1 MRQKTL
7 NKRNEFLR
15 VGKEMFFEK
24 GYINVSIKEICEK
37 LKTTTGSF
45 YFMFPSKE
53 KLLEELLIDDLSYLW
68 GIGEKVGASKKDLKD
83 KLNDYFTKT
92 LDFVAKEAELFDF
105 YENLLEE
112 NGIGGKTANEIKQI
126 SFKKQQENL
135 CSILTEH
142 KDSLNHDQ
150 DRINDLAKY
159 TLLILENKQS
169 EIVNRVKNKEK
180 INKEKEKDFLR
191 EAIEGLLKV

>member
-15 VGKEMFFEK
+15 VGREMFFEK

-53 KLLEELLIDDLSYLW
+53 KLLEELLLEDLNHLW
-68 GIGEKVGASKKDLKD
+68 NIGEKVGNSKKDLKN
-83 KLNDYFTKT
+83 KLSDYFSKT
-92 LDFVAKEAELFDF
+92 LDFVTREADMFDF
-105 YENLLEE
+105 YENLLSE

-126 SFKKQQENL
+126 SFRKQQESLSN
-135 CSILTEH
+135 ILKDH
-142 KDSLNHDQ
+142 KAELNHEDE
-150 DRINDLAKY
+150 RISDLAKY

-169 EIVNRVKNKEK
+169 EIIERLKNKEK
-180 INKEKEKDFLR
+180 IDKDKEKGFLKST
-191 EAIEGLLKV
+191 IEGLLKI

>member
-53 KLLEELLIDDLSYLW
+53 KLLEELLIEDLSHLW
-68 GIGEKVGASKKDLKD
+68 GIGEKVGASKKDLKE

-105 YENLLEE
+105 YENLLCE

-126 SFKKQQENL
+126 SFQKQQENL

-142 KDSLNHDQ
+142 KDNLKHDNE
-150 DRINDLAKY
+150 RINDLAKY

-169 EIVNRVKNKEK
+169 EIVSRVKNKEK

>member
-180 INKEKEKDFLR
+180 VNKEKEKDFLR